1 MWKYSYNLKGIY
13 ETPALLPESEF
24 GGKLDRSQVEQLIQ
38 TVHTEGRTLLT
49 ELEAKQILSAYGIPV
64 VESRTAYTA
73 EAAVACA
80 EAIGFPVV
88 VKLISKTI
96 THKSDV
102 GGVRLTLQ
110 SPASVKTAFEEIES
124 AIHQK
129 VGADAFEG
137 VTVQPMLK
145 REDSYELI
153 IGSSVDPQFGP
164 VILFGAGGQLVEV
177 FNDSAVGPPP
187 AQHHPGPAVDGANQD
202 LSSST
207 GGKGTTARRP
217 GSAGNACWCASANWS
232 SSNP

>member
-1 MWKYSYNLKGIY
+1 MPPYRYPDAAALLFNFMWKYSYNLKGIY

-102 GGVRLTLQ
+102 GGGASDPAESGLCKKRLLRKLSLPSTKKLEPTP
-110 SPASVKTAFEEIES
+110 SK
-124 AIHQK
+124 
-129 VGADAFEG
+129 
-137 VTVQPMLK
+137 
-145 REDSYELI
+145 
-153 IGSSVDPQFGP
+153 GS
-164 VILFGAGGQLVEV
+164 
-177 FNDSAVGPPP
+177 
-187 AQHHPGPAVDGANQD
+187 
-202 LSSST
+202 
-207 GGKGTTARRP
+207 RY
-217 GSAGNACWCASANWS
+217 
-232 SSNP
+232 NPC